1 MKRQQQQPPPSP
13 SWRSLKIRSSSLPRI
28 RLARRNS
35 LNSTSTDKD
44 KDGGVR
50 SWAKSIFS
58 SSSPNH
64 DEPQKKQSLSPPKS
78 PHKWRRTPVLTLA
91 LLKLDEQMS
100 TYCRLLADPSL
111 ENSQQACSL
120 LDSSVATASPA
131 SSPRCPSTSPMS
143 PSNASHRS
151 PIRNWLTGGGTGE
164 SPSNASV
171 SISAL
176 ALEGEWEKFAMP
188 LFLLAGAEAIYAGLG
203 HAQVQVASNL
213 FGLYQRIAQDLQ
225 VARETLCDP
234 FLHLRPHEHSAAT
247 PALAMYYERAS
258 SLHTSLTCL
267 MTLCSLR
274 CQLLTLEK
282 SLWDASPKPNF
293 KELSRL
299 FKELLSDVPREAAQ
313 ASPMRNAL
321 EREIQV
327 WQCLMDTASS
337 LEQCRYVPFCCFSSN
352 PAILYCETLLLSD
365 KRNFSNRT
373 CEDHIIAH

>member
-1 MKRQQQQPPPSP
+1 MKRQQLKQQPPPSP

-35 LNSTSTDKD
+35 LNGTSADKD

-58 SSSPNH
+58 GSSPNK
-64 DEPQKKQSLSPPKS
+64 EELQKKQSLSPPKS

-100 TYCRLLADPSL
+100 TYCRLLTDPSL
-111 ENSQQACSL
+111 ENAQQACAL
-120 LDSSVATASPA
+120 LDSSVATASPT
-131 SSPRCPSTSPMS
+131 SSPRTPPTTSPI
-143 PSNASHRS
+143 SNRS
-151 PIRNWLTGGGTGE
+151 PIRNWLTGGGTTE
-164 SPSNASV
+164 SPSNNN
-171 SISAL
+171 ISTSAH
-176 ALEGEWEKFAMP
+176 ALEGEWEQFVMP

-213 FGLYQRIAQDLQ
+213 FGLYQRIAKDLEL
-225 VARETLCDP
+225 VRETLCDP
-234 FLHLRPHEHSAAT
+234 FLHVKPHEQSEAT

-258 SLHTSLTCL
+258 SLHTSLICL
-267 MTLCSLR
+267 TALCSLR

-299 FKELLSDVPREAAQ
+299 FRERLPDVPREASR

-321 EREIQV
+321 EREIQA
-327 WQCLMDTASS
+327 WQCLMDTAAA
-337 LEQCRYVPFCCFSSN
+337 LEQCRYVDHLVVFSDIRHF
-352 PAILYCETLLLSD
+352 PYCEILLLPD
-365 KRNFSNRT
+365 KRNL
-373 CEDHIIAH
+373 